1 MSRSHS
7 RQFFIILLTFF
18 GLGIQA
24 CRNPLKAEKSGRDL
38 LQAARSSHFRFDLS
52 ATRELLEQALA
63 EEDGNPEDR
72 AAAVRRLATISWLFD
87 LDWEKAVGLLDKAEE
102 LDVGSFEN
110 SAARS
115 RLLGHQ
121 GRHAEAQAAAR
132 EGIQRAQTDEEK
144 LSAIVL
150 LGQSVLEDIR
160 GPSRR
165 FREESRAVI
174 EPVLELARLA
184 LRSDYGRLEL
194 SKIALNLALLTDD
207 GEMALEAWHSY
218 FWLPRPPLEKGPEA
232 SSTWESDRLAATFRT
247 LRAEFSQWS
256 GEDTPASS
264 RVAVVLTLAKSGFL
278 GAAALTASDPRL
290 APHLKIVNRP
300 EIAEL
305 LGYSEFVEKL
315 RVAVAS
321 FYRQRTGG
329 AGSNADL
336 RNDFQVLGR
345 QLWSWLNWDRAV
357 PDFTE
362 SAFLNELS
370 RRFAVTVK
378 FETRQGIA
386 SMNMGHRLIDLK
398 HDVKQYGR
406 QTEVRVVLLDR
417 MVSNGYTSWFWDGM
431 AATGG
436 WVDEDGSI
444 VQVHESY
451 VDGPL
456 QAWNDL
462 ADLTARENR
471 EKEILEASA
480 QDDAIAVD
488 TPHAY
493 LPGLA
498 HRIRFKEIL
507 RLKSE
512 LEAEGFRDDPLRTAF
527 VSRLTALERA
537 SSIEAH
543 EGRHALEKRTMRNWL
558 RFPAEKEFLAKL
570 SEVALSERPFLGLL
584 GGILSSNIGDSSAH
598 GKTNLR
604 IMKGLVSWMREHQ
617 PEIKQLDRDR
627 PFLPQL
633 DRLADSQLIA
643 AMRAMDP
650 WAN

>member
-72 AAAVRRLATISWLFD
+72 AAAARRLATISWRFD

-207 GEMALEAWHSY
+207 GEMALEAWRSY
-218 FWLPRPPLEKGPEA
+218 FWLPRTPLEKGPEA

-345 QLWSWLNWDRAV
+345 QLWSRLNWAR
-357 PDFTE
+357 
-362 SAFLNELS
+362 
-370 RRFAVTVK
+370 
-378 FETRQGIA
+378 
-386 SMNMGHRLIDLK
+386 
-398 HDVKQYGR
+398 
-406 QTEVRVVLLDR
+406 
-417 MVSNGYTSWFWDGM
+417 NG
-431 AATGG
+431 
-436 WVDEDGSI
+436 
-444 VQVHESY
+444 
-451 VDGPL
+451 
-456 QAWNDL
+456 
-462 ADLTARENR
+462 
-471 EKEILEASA
+471 
-480 QDDAIAVD
+480 
-488 TPHAY
+488 
-493 LPGLA
+493 
-498 HRIRFKEIL
+498 
-507 RLKSE
+507 
-512 LEAEGFRDDPLRTAF
+512 
-527 VSRLTALERA
+527 
-537 SSIEAH
+537 
-543 EGRHALEKRTMRNWL
+543 
-558 RFPAEKEFLAKL
+558 
-570 SEVALSERPFLGLL
+570 
-584 GGILSSNIGDSSAH
+584 
-598 GKTNLR
+598 
-604 IMKGLVSWMREHQ
+604 
-617 PEIKQLDRDR
+617 
-627 PFLPQL
+627 
-633 DRLADSQLIA
+633 
-643 AMRAMDP
+643 
-650 WAN
+650 